1 MFLQNLSGK
10 DSLIGKSI
18 TLMQVVPDGDN
29 IAVDC
34 CVIGEDELPSHM
46 EDLSVKDNKETYK
59 KITAPDL
66 TSRSNASTSR
76 SRNLSRQWPQRP
88 LKKTNT
94 YSPGNEYPELKYLS
108 DIQPVWQEDLSRSAL
123 L

>member
-34 CVIGEDELPSHM
+34 CVIGEDELPSHI
-46 EDLSVKDNKETYK
+46 EDLSVKDNKENYNK
-59 KITAPDL
+59 LTAPDL
-66 TSRSNASTSR
+66 TSKSDASISR
-76 SRNLSRQWPQRP
+76 SRNLQRRWLPRP
-88 LKKTNT
+88 LKKTKSD
-94 YSPGNEYPELKYLS
+94 SPGNEYPELKYLP